1 MPCECIVLEKALIMK
16 KQFRRWIVAALLLCM
31 GLGQTMAVQ
40 VGDDVSDLALSNSKV
55 AQKLADLKGQWV
67 YLDFWASWCGPC
79 RQSFPWMNEMHEK
92 SSIPGL
98 RWVAINVDANKAD
111 ADRFLSQH
119 PALFGL
125 AFDAS
130 GESAKKMGLKVMPT
144 SYLINPKGQ
153 VALIHAGFRAEER
166 QDMHDKIASLISQY
180 KQ

>member
-1 MPCECIVLEKALIMK
+1 MMNKLRVLSVVLTVFMSS
-16 KQFRRWIVAALLLCM
+16 FV
-31 GLGQTMAVQ
+31 GLGQAMAIQ
-40 VGDDVSDLALSNSKV
+40 VGDDVADLALPNSKV
-55 AQKLADLKGQWV
+55 GQKLADLKGQWV

-92 SSIPGL
+92 ASIPGL
-98 RWVAINVDANKAD
+98 RFVAINVDASKAD

-119 PALFGL
+119 PAAFDL

-153 VALIHAGFRAEER
+153 VVLIHTGFRIEER
-166 QDMHDKIASLISQY
+166 QDMQNKLSNLISLY
-180 KQ
+180 KP